1 MQPLDIATS
10 PNLENLAN
18 QINYQPNKFNVQVI
32 WEEAG
37 QKALLFAF
45 AAGQE
50 LKTHTTP
57 HPALLTVLEGSC
69 LFHMHG
75 NSQMLQAGAVI
86 IIPANIPHA
95 LTAQS
100 NFKMLLLK

>member
-1 MQPLDIATS
+1 MSTYPT
-10 PNLENLAN
+10 LENMAD
-18 QINYQPNKFNVQVI
+18 QIAYRPDKFNVQVI

-57 HPALLTVLEGSC
+57 HPALLTVLEGDC
-69 LFHMHG
+69 LFYMNG
-75 NSQMLQAGAVI
+75 NSQTLQTGEVI

-95 LTAQS
+95 LTALS